1 MGFLKRTMSSVS
13 LKGADRK
20 ETKQS
25 LASPPPPPVP
35 TLSLGEKQLALD
47 NKLDVAMP
55 DLRFSRLDLEEHVQA
70 IGQDKRQSGASLEP
84 FSPKTEQRKSRLGF
98 FGGRSAMA
106 SSEELAPA
114 QKANRASALLGS
126 PQMATPS
133 RSTSAQNF
141 QAPKVDKQ
149 QAPKTAHNTMPRS
162 STAGQ
167 ALYANGQMSPP
178 PNSSPKPV
186 VVDKKQQKKDEKL
199 RLQQE
204 KEKMK
209 QLAKEMKEHDKL
221 AKRASKLSLKA
232 SKSDL
237 KSTQQPTSPL
247 VQSPHRSEKSPKRVE
262 QQRLL
267 QATIPPVPRT
277 PEHRNIHSHTSP
289 QVQHRSSPNPN
300 QQTPVQQAP
309 RTPSYQA
316 PRTPSQQFPS
326 TPTYQTPRTPSQQ
339 APRTSSQS
347 APRTPTQ
354 PLVVVKK
361 QSPVKVVEAYD
372 PIRFPNPHDVKPTSP
387 QRKESQ
393 SEESSRGLSNSDSF
407 THPQA
412 MLPSRTFSSDVPANS
427 KVLMTTSSSE
437 GGTGSS
443 STADE
448 RRRSSESNT
457 SVEYGNNSTYGSDE
471 QFTDAANSIPPSQS
485 GGRPTRDTEREELVQ
500 SRLSMTL
507 DGELQHSTEVNYE
520 KPAGTDKTTIPSTT
534 TSQAPKLPAISTDLK
549 ANAAES
555 KHVHKRVDSNAS
567 TFSAMLMA
575 SRPGGSA
582 DRAVDAKPAVQSAQK
597 QQIEQYRAGINK
609 SLLARSG
616 LMKQDNFT
624 QEPEEIDQTESK
636 GQQPLSMLDHASS
649 ILKRVREAVPN
660 MPQRQRTVQPELVA
674 KGDGWSCMGVGDVE
688 KVDSHWHTVIETIK
702 VAHLKEKEA
711 NSEEEQGDEESSEKG
726 EKEASEPEYEYVDE
740 EVEAHYNDLFQLI
753 FTATTPDVMSTLL
766 SYLDI
771 HDIKALRQTS
781 APVRLAVGANR
792 EMILNQFLSGI
803 GYRTWSYVKGSA
815 TAARARMAGQSPITT
830 NKDPCPLSL
839 ADLEGYIIAQ
849 DLLPEYAM
857 VGQEFARAPEEM
869 DQGMA
874 RLARATTRAHNR
886 VLTRLRLQPTYR
898 MPSKK
903 GSYAS
908 SSSPSSPSTPTSRI
922 NSSTSFI
929 NRQMSG
935 SVSTNVINR
944 HNSYYDLRKQSLPL
958 DTSELPPVPS
968 LNLINEG
975 LSPAPSS
982 VGSHSPLSPGSPA
995 LTTAP
1000 STPSPLCDSSP
1011 IETVTA
1017 PTLVSPWKPGRAAT
1031 FRVWVPAKDPSGWLS
1046 DAELADCEQELYKSG
1061 VWQYLKRGDIVWDT
1075 AVGDKL
1081 NEGKYVFDGNYL
1093 RDLSYAFDVAGH
1105 LPSWLN
1111 VIMFS
1116 PSYWHNVIKSTQ
1128 PQPVVFLDIAPWKD
1142 QILNS
1147 LRLVQDHV
1155 DTFSGNGAR
1164 YRIAKWLYRS
1174 AANVT
1179 SGQIISRMNGGLEI
1193 VDDQWAGRI
1202 VIEMDG
1208 MAEWAK
1214 ELVNRCAG
1222 PDATAREK
1230 SNLLATVMGDANEA
1244 GKMSNTHDTNG
1255 GTQKPSL
1262 YNKFGGQG
1270 GSTMIRKN
1278 VEPQNAPWAIMR
1290 ERCRPG
1296 LIWIRPLGDREKVFA

>member
-1 MGFLKRTMSSVS
+1 MVSFLKRRMSSVS
-13 LKGADRK
+13 LKGADRND
-20 ETKQS
+20 TKQS
-25 LASPPPPPVP
+25 LAPPPPVP
-35 TLSLGEKQLALD
+35 ALPLGDKQLAMG
-47 NKLDVAMP
+47 NKLNVAMP

-84 FSPKTEQRKSRLGF
+84 FSPKVEQRKSRLGF
-98 FGGRSAMA
+98 FGVRPAMA
-106 SSEELAPA
+106 SNDELAHA
-114 QKANRASALLGS
+114 QRANRASALLGS
-126 PQMATPS
+126 PQMAPPS
-133 RSTSAQNF
+133 RSTSAQNL
-141 QAPKVDKQ
+141 QAPKIDRQ
-149 QAPKTAHNTMPRS
+149 AAAPKTSHNTMPRS

-167 ALYANGQMSPP
+167 ALYAKGQMSPP
-178 PNSSPKPV
+178 PISSPKPV

-204 KEKMK
+204 KDKMK
-209 QLAKEMKEHDKL
+209 QLAKEMKEQEKL

-237 KSTQQPTSPL
+237 KSNKQQPPSPA
-247 VQSPHRSEKSPKRVE
+247 VQSQPRQEKSPNRAE
-262 QQRLL
+262 HQRPL
-267 QATIPPVPRT
+267 QAAMSPPPMPRT
-277 PEHRNIHSHTSP
+277 PEQRNTRSNATPQMEHRPSP
-289 QVQHRSSPNPN
+289 IGH
-300 QQTPVQQAP
+300 QQMPIQEAP
-309 RTPSYQA
+309 RTPTHQA
-316 PRTPSQQFPS
+316 
-326 TPTYQTPRTPSQQ
+326 PRTPSQQ
-339 APRTSSQS
+339 APRAPTQP

-354 PLVVVKK
+354 PLVVLKK
-361 QSPVKVVEAYD
+361 QSSPKVVEAYD

-387 QRKESQ
+387 QRQESQ

-412 MLPSRTFSSDVPANS
+412 MLPSRTFSSDVPGHG

-457 SVEYGNNSTYGSDE
+457 SVEYGMNSTYGSDE

-485 GGRPTRDTEREELVQ
+485 GSRPTRDTEREELVQ
-500 SRLSMTL
+500 SRLSMSL
-507 DGELQHSTEVNYE
+507 DAELQHSTEVKDE
-520 KPAGTDKTTIPSTT
+520 KLLETANTTIPSTIT
-534 TSQAPKLPAISTDLK
+534 HQAPKLPAISTDLK
-549 ANAAES
+549 LNAAES
-555 KHVHKRVDSNAS
+555 KNVHKRADSNAS

-575 SRPGGSA
+575 SKPGGSA
-582 DRAVDAKPAVQSAQK
+582 DRAVDAKPVVQQTAQK

-616 LMKQDNFT
+616 LLKQDNFT
-624 QEPEEIDQTESK
+624 QEPEEIDEAENK
-636 GQQPLSMLDHASS
+636 GQQPQSMLDHASS

-660 MPQRQRTVQPELVA
+660 MPQRQRTVQPELVD

-702 VAHLKEKEA
+702 VAHIKEKEE
-711 NSEEEQGDEESSEKG
+711 NDEEASEN
-726 EKEASEPEYEYVDE
+726 EASEPEYEYVDE
-740 EVEAHYNDLFQLI
+740 EVEAHYNDLFELI

-803 GYRTWSYVKGSA
+803 GYRTWTYVKGSA
-815 TAARARMAGQSPITT
+815 TAARARLAGQSPITA

-839 ADLEGYIIAQ
+839 ADLEGFIIAQ

-903 GSYAS
+903 GSNAS
-908 SSSPSSPSTPTSRI
+908 TSSPSSPSTPTSRI

-935 SVSTNVINR
+935 SVSTNIINR
-944 HNSYYDLRKQSLPL
+944 HNSYYDLRKPSLPL
-958 DTSELPPVPS
+958 DMSELPPVPS

-982 VGSHSPLSPGSPA
+982 VGSHSPLSPGSPG

-1011 IETVTA
+1011 IESVTA
-1017 PTLVSPWKPGRAAT
+1017 PTLLSPWKPGRAAT

-1046 DAELADCEQELYKSG
+1046 DAELAECEQELYKSG
-1061 VWQYLKRGDIVWDT
+1061 VWPHLKRGDIIWDT
-1075 AVGDKL
+1075 AVGDQL

-1116 PSYWHNVIKSTQ
+1116 PSYWHNVIKSSQ

-1222 PDATAREK
+1222 PEATAREK
-1230 SNLLATVMGDANEA
+1230 TNLLATVMGDANEA
-1244 GKMSNTHDTNG
+1244 GKMSNIHDTNG
-1255 GTQKPSL
+1255 GTQKPAL

>member
-1 MGFLKRTMSSVS
+1 MSSVS
-13 LKGADRK
+13 LKGASSDRN

-25 LASPPPPPVP
+25 LAPPPPVP
-35 TLSLGEKQLALD
+35 ALPLGEKMNKQSTMD

-55 DLRFSRLDLEEHVQA
+55 DLRFSRLDLEAHVQA

-84 FSPKTEQRKSRLGF
+84 FSPKVEQRKSRLGF
-98 FGGRSAMA
+98 FGGKAAVA
-106 SSEELAPA
+106 SSDELAPA

-126 PQMATPS
+126 PQMAPPS
-133 RSTSAQNF
+133 KSISAQNL
-141 QAPKVDKQ
+141 QAPKVDRQ
-149 QAPKTAHNTMPRS
+149 AAPKTGYNTMPRS

-167 ALYANGQMSPP
+167 ALYAKGQMSPP
-178 PNSSPKPV
+178 PNPSPKPV

-199 RLQQE
+199 KIQQE
-204 KEKMK
+204 KERMK
-209 QLAKEMKEHDKL
+209 QLAKEMKEQEKL
-221 AKRASKLSLKA
+221 AKRASKISLKA

-237 KSTQQPTSPL
+237 KSKQQPSSPAAI
-247 VQSPHRSEKSPKRVE
+247 QSPNRREKSPKRAE
-262 QQRLL
+262 QQRPL
-267 QATIPPVPRT
+267 QVAANPPPLPRT
-277 PEHRNIHSHTSP
+277 PEQRNIRSNPTP
-289 QVQHRSSPNPN
+289 QVEHRSSPVP
-300 QQTPVQQAP
+300 QQQAPVQQAPRTPIQQAPRTPVQQAP
-309 RTPSYQA
+309 RTPV
-316 PRTPSQQFPS
+316 
-326 TPTYQTPRTPSQQ
+326 
-339 APRTSSQS
+339 QS
-347 APRTPTQ
+347 APRSPAQSAPRAPTQ
-354 PLVVVKK
+354 PLIVLKK
-361 QSPVKVVEAYD
+361 QSPAKVLEPYD
-372 PIRFPNPHDVKPTSP
+372 PIRFPNPYDAKPASSP
-387 QRKESQ
+387 SQRKDSQ
-393 SEESSRGLSNSDSF
+393 SEESGQGLSNSDSF

-412 MLPSRTFSSDVPANS
+412 MLPSTTFSSDVPANG

-448 RRRSSESNT
+448 RRQSSESNT
-457 SVEYGNNSTYGSDE
+457 SVENNSTFGSDE
-471 QFTDAANSIPPSQS
+471 QFTDAAISIPPSQS

-500 SRLSMTL
+500 SRLSMSM
-507 DGELQHSTEVNYE
+507 DGGLYHSTEAKHE
-520 KPAGTDKTTIPSTT
+520 KLAETDNT
-534 TSQAPKLPAISTDLK
+534 TSSSIPKLPAINTDVKPNDADL
-549 ANAAES
+549 

-582 DRAVDAKPAVQSAQK
+582 DRAVDAKPAPLAQK
-597 QQIEQYRAGINK
+597 QQIDQYRAGINK

-616 LMKQDNFT
+616 LMKQETFT
-624 QEPEEIDQTESK
+624 QEPEQIDEIDDK
-636 GQQPLSMLDHASS
+636 GSQPLSMLDHASS
-649 ILKRVREAVPN
+649 ILRRVREAVPN

-674 KGDGWSCMGVGDVE
+674 HGDGWSCMGVGDVD

-702 VAHLKEKEA
+702 VARIKEKEE
-711 NSEEEQGDEESSEKG
+711 NNEEEEEESSEKD
-726 EKEASEPEYEYVDE
+726 ENEHSEPEIEYVDE
-740 EVEAHYNDLFQLI
+740 EVEAHYNDLFELL
-753 FTATTPDVMSTLL
+753 FTSTTPDVISTLL

-792 EMILNQFLSGI
+792 ELILNQFLSGI
-803 GYRTWSYVKGSA
+803 GYRTWTYVKGSA
-815 TAARARMAGQSPITT
+815 TAARARLAGQSPITT
-830 NKDPCPLSL
+830 NKDPCLLSL
-839 ADLEGYIIAQ
+839 SDLEGFIIAQ

-886 VLTRLRLQPTYR
+886 VLTRLRLQPTYKV
-898 MPSKK
+898 PNTPIKK
-903 GSYAS
+903 ASYAS
-908 SSSPSSPSTPTSRI
+908 TSSPSSPSTPTSKI

-935 SVSTNVINR
+935 SASTNLINR
-944 HNSYYDLRKQSLPL
+944 HNSYYDFRKQSLPL
-958 DTSELPPVPS
+958 DINDLPPVPS

-975 LSPAPSS
+975 LTPAPSS

-1000 STPSPLCDSSP
+1000 STPSPLCESSP
-1011 IETVTA
+1011 IETVTV

-1046 DAELADCEQELYKSG
+1046 DAELAECEQELYKSG
-1061 VWQYLKRGDIVWDT
+1061 VWQYLKRGDIIWDT
-1075 AVGDKL
+1075 AVGDQL
-1081 NEGKYVFDGNYL
+1081 NEGKYVFDGHYL
-1093 RDLSYAFDVAGH
+1093 RDLSYGFDAAGH

-1116 PSYWHNVIKSTQ
+1116 PSYWHNVIKSTK
-1128 PQPVVFLDIAPWKD
+1128 PQPVVYLDIAPWKD

-1202 VIEMDG
+1202 VIETDG
-1208 MAEWAK
+1208 TAEWAK

-1222 PDATAREK
+1222 PEATAREK
-1230 SNLLATVMGDANEA
+1230 ASLLATVMGDANEA
-1244 GKMSNTHDTNG
+1244 GKLTNIHDTNG
-1255 GTQKPSL
+1255 GTQKPAL

-1278 VEPQNAPWAIMR
+1278 VEPQNEPWAIMR